1 MMVFIWA
8 AFVIC
13 VPLAQ
18 GPGIFHHLDS
28 AYLALTRECWRV
40 RIGHAQGNEAGDI
53 CRIISL
59 LNEEFGDYG

>member
-8 AFVIC
+8 ASVFY

-18 GPGIFHHLDS
+18 GPDVFRLQDS
-28 AYLALTRECWRV
+28 AYLALTGECWRF
-40 RIGHAQGNEAGDI
+40 RIGRAQGNEVGDI
-53 CRIISL
+53 CRIIFL